1 MFISRIVAA
10 EIERYLF
17 QGKAI
22 ILFGPRQVGKTTILR
37 QLLKTRPEEVLLMN
51 CDEADVRE
59 LLTNATSTRLKAVV
73 GNHRIVVIDEA
84 QRVPDIGIT
93 LKLFTD
99 QIARVQVI
107 ATGSSALE
115 LANQTQES
123 LTGRKY
129 EFMLFPLSFGE
140 MVQHHGLLEEKRLMP
155 HRLAFGYY
163 PEIVISLGQEK
174 AAQASREQ
182 LFIQRP
188 ACAG

>member
-1 MFISRIVAA
+1 MLISRIVASA
-10 EIERYLF
+10 IDQYLF
-17 QGKAI
+17 RGKAI

-37 QLLKTRPEEVLLMN
+37 QLLETKPAEVLLLN

-73 GNHRIVVIDEA
+73 GNHRIVIVDEA

-99 QIARVQVI
+99 QVEQVQVI

-155 HRLAFGYY
+155 GR
-163 PEIVISLGQEK
+163 
-174 AAQASREQ
+174 SR
-182 LFIQRP
+182 
-188 ACAG
+188 

>member
-1 MFISRIVAA
+1 MFVSRIIAL

-37 QLLKTRPEEVLLMN
+37 QLLKTRPEDVLLLN

-73 GNHRIVVIDEA
+73 GNHQIVIVDEA
-84 QRVPDIGIT
+84 QRIPDIGIT

-99 QIARVQVI
+99 QITQVQVI

-115 LANQTQES
+115 LANQTQE
-123 LTGRKY
+123 K
-129 EFMLFPLSFGE
+129 
-140 MVQHHGLLEEKRLMP
+140 
-155 HRLAFGYY
+155 
-163 PEIVISLGQEK
+163 
-174 AAQASREQ
+174 SR
-182 LFIQRP
+182 
-188 ACAG
+188 